1 MRQYCNLSRDEIF
14 NLTPRETQIEF
25 ESYLKIQEHK
35 FNIHKFYDN
44 HFAYLEFLMSKQLGV
59 KDITIN
65 DFRLLKTKKE
75 KSDEV
80 SDEVKLKIQERI
92 LQNKLEAQKRAK
104 ELQQLRLQKQL
115 NQ

>member
-1 MRQYCNLSRDEIF
+1 MSRDEIL
-14 NLTPRETQIEF
+14 NLTPKETQIEF
-25 ESYLKIQEHK
+25 DSYLKIQENESHIYK
-35 FNIHKFYDN
+35 LYDN

-59 KDITIN
+59 KDISID

-80 SDEVKLKIQERI
+80 SEEVKLKIQERI

-104 ELQQLRLQKQL
+104 ELQQLRLQRQL
-115 NQ
+115 K

>member
-1 MRQYCNLSRDEIF
+1 M
-14 NLTPRETQIEF
+14 TPRETQIEF
-25 ESYLKIQEHK
+25 ECYLKIQEHK

-92 LQNKLEAQKRAK
+92 LQNKLEAQRRAK

>member
-1 MRQYCNLSRDEIF
+1 MSRDEILK
-14 NLTPRETQIEF
+14 LTPKETQIEF
-25 ESYLKIQEHK
+25 DSYLKIQENESH
-35 FNIHKFYDN
+35 IYKFYDT

-59 KDITIN
+59 KDIAI
-65 DFRLLKTKKE
+65 DDYRLLKSKDE

-80 SDEVKLKIQERI
+80 SDETKLKIQERI

-104 ELQQLRLQKQL
+104 ELQQLRLQRQL